1 MTVTH
6 RADTRAHHL
15 AGELAPTIDECAA
28 QLVATLDR
36 EGVLHWHALAT
47 GWRRMVQQR
56 PLDDEPDGV
65 TPTPR
70 DRAHVE
76 ERTELLHAAGA
87 AARALALL
95 ATRPAAQFHA
105 RDELTGWDLHEP
117 GELRLLRAV
126 VREAQRRWPT
136 PPALPRGTELDP
148 VRSDPSATG
157 AGELVTLVTTLLLA
171 GLLRRAPLALAGHD
185 ARQPLSDA
193 LPPASLAFQRR

>member
-28 QLVATLDR
+28 QLVATLDH
-36 EGVLHWHALAT
+36 EGVLHWRALAT
-47 GWRRMVQQR
+47 GWRRMVQQL
-56 PLDDEPDGV
+56 PLGDEPDHEAASPG
-65 TPTPR
+65 

-117 GELRLLRAV
+117 GELRFLRAV

-136 PPALPRGTELDP
+136 PPAMPREGQVRRDP
-148 VRSDPSATG
+148 PATG
-157 AGELVTLVTTLLLA
+157 TGELVTLVTTLLLA